1 MITAYRFSEET
12 ESVIKNEIEEYDGG
26 EIFFGCSIDEEGI
39 IFQAQPI
46 CYGNEEM
53 VLAPYEIAEKFSAVL
68 HNHPSGITQPSAADM
83 QYASVLKN
91 QGIGFFI
98 TNNTVSRLTTV
109 IPPIVLQRSR
119 KITEDELEEF
129 FCNNGKIAKMRD
141 GYEVRENQL
150 KMSKTIA
157 QAFND
162 NELALI
168 EASTGIGK
176 SLAYLIPAFLYADKN
191 NARVVV
197 STNTITLQSQLIN
210 KDIPF
215 VKKLLDSPSS
225 ACLVKGRRHYFC
237 KMKAYHLDNELEFS
251 EETQALNE
259 ILEWGNTTAT
269 GAVDELNFVP
279 EAAVWEKV
287 ASDADFCLSNQC
299 IFFRD
304 CFLQKARR
312 AASEANILIVN
323 HHVLFAD
330 LQLRYESGS
339 FNENILLPPYQ
350 KIIFDEAHN
359 IEKAASSYF
368 THSFSKSGFY
378 KFLSL
383 YRGKRGKSFL
393 KSFVKKMY
401 ASSSKVL
408 YAAGEYVEREVCGNL
423 EQLYAIAG
431 DELEKCGSY
440 IRDIVNR
447 EYQGGRLSINYRV
460 LPQEWDSEDFRE
472 KMILPLRTII
482 ESMDTLLESMKQVNT
497 FLDSLSDKEK
507 MQYEMDFRT
516 IQGFTSKLDCYMKEL
531 SILLS
536 ADERSVNWIEIF
548 GEEEA
553 PFFNIVSSPLYI
565 NHFLHD
571 ALHSVFETVIF
582 TSATLTVNKKFDF
595 FMNMTGLNLVGE
607 EKKLIV
613 KSFESPFHYDDV
625 VLFAVP
631 VDIPEPNHPDYN
643 SILNRFIYE
652 SVKTTK
658 GSAFVLFTSYQ
669 QLTKSYDEVNPLLR
683 QAGYRSFR
691 QGDKP
696 KDILL
701 SDFILEKDSSLF
713 GTDSFWEG
721 VDAPGDTLRYVMLTK
736 LPFRMPT
743 EPLEQARVEDM
754 ERRGINSFVN
764 YTVPTAVI
772 KFRQG
777 FGRLIRTNSDY
788 GIVALLD
795 SRVISK
801 SYGKTFFAS
810 LPRCKFV
817 SGTTSDIMK
826 AMEAHI
832 NIMEN
837 KQNQNK

>member
-1 MITAYRFSEET
+1 MITSYRFSEET
-12 ESVIKNEIEEYDGG
+12 ELDIKNEIEEYGGG
-26 EIFFGCSIDEEGI
+26 EIFFGCSIDEEGV

-53 VLAPYEIAEKFSAVL
+53 VLAPYEIAEKFNAVL
-68 HNHPSGITQPSAADM
+68 HNHPSGVTQPSAADM

-98 TNNTVSRLTTV
+98 TNNTASRITTV
-109 IPPIVLQRSR
+109 IPPIVLQHSR
-119 KITEDELEEF
+119 KITEKELEEI
-129 FCNNGKIAKMRD
+129 FCDDGKIAKMKP

-150 KMSKTIA
+150 KMSKTVA
-157 QAFND
+157 KAFND

-191 NARVVV
+191 NARVVI

-215 VKKLLDSPSS
+215 VKKLLDSSSS
-225 ACLVKGRRHYFC
+225 ACLIKGRRHYFC
-237 KMKAYHLDNELEFS
+237 KMKAYHLDSELEFS
-251 EETQALNE
+251 EDAQALNE
-259 ILEWGNTTAT
+259 ILEWGNNTST
-269 GAVDELNFVP
+269 GTVDELNFVP
-279 EAAVWEKV
+279 EASVWEKV
-287 ASDADFCLSNQC
+287 ASDADFCMSNQC
-299 IFFRD
+299 VFFRD

-359 IEKAASSYF
+359 IEKAAGSYF

-393 KSFVKKMY
+393 KSFIKKMC
-401 ASSSKVL
+401 ASPSKAL

-423 EQLYAIAG
+423 EQLYALAG
-431 DELEKCGSY
+431 DELEKCEDY
-440 IRDIVNR
+440 IHTIIDN
-447 EYQGGRLSINYRV
+447 EYRGGRLSLNYRV
-460 LPQEWDSEDFRE
+460 LPQEWESEEFRE
-472 KMILPLRTII
+472 AIILPLRNIV
-482 ESMDTLLESMKQVNT
+482 ESMDTLLQSMKQVNT

-507 MQYEMDFRT
+507 MQYETDFRT
-516 IQGFTSKLDCYMKEL
+516 VQGFTGKLDCYMKEL
-531 SILLS
+531 SMLLS
-536 ADERSVNWIEIF
+536 ADDRSVNWIEIF
-548 GEEEA
+548 GEPES
-553 PFFNIVSSPLYI
+553 PLFNIVSSPLYVS
-565 NHFLHD
+565 HFLHD
-571 ALHSVFETVIF
+571 ALHSVFESVVF
-582 TSATLTVNKKFDF
+582 ASATLTVNKKFDF

-607 EKKLIV
+607 EKTLTV
-613 KSFESPFHYDDV
+613 KSFESPFNYNEV

-643 SILNRFIYE
+643 EALNRFIYE
-652 SVKTTK
+652 SVKATK

-669 QLTKSYDEVNPLLR
+669 QLTRSYEEVNPKLR
-683 QAGYRSFR
+683 EAGYRSFR

-696 KDILL
+696 KDTLL

-754 ERRGINSFVN
+754 ERRGINPFIN

-801 SYGKTFFAS
+801 SYGKTFFTS

-817 SGTTSDIMK
+817 SGTTDDIVK
-826 AMEAHI
+826 AIKEHI
-832 NIMEN
+832 DVMEN
-837 KQNQNK
+837 KRN